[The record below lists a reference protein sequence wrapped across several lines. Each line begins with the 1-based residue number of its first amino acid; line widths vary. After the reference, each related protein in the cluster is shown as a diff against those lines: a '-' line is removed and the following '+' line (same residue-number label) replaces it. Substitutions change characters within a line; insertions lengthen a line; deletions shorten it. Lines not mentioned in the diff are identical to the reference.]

1 MPNLLPSEEKK
12 RVRREYA
19 LRRMIMI
26 VILLGVTGIVTV
38 IALFPSYVLVQQRFQ
53 EVESTLTGLKKQ
65 VDTDTSQRITKQL
78 TRTNSLLETL
88 SPSSNHVPL
97 YVFIRRLVTNVPD
110 RVTITGITYERST
123 TADQDGGDE
132 GTVKVVMTVTGTA
145 ANRTTLTDFKAQ
157 IEAMEMFND
166 VALPVSS
173 IAQRE
178 DIPFT
183 MELIST
189 M

>member
-1 MPNLLPSEEKK
+1 
-12 RVRREYA
+12 
-19 LRRMIMI
+19 MIMI

-53 EVESTLTGLKKQ
+53 EVEATLTGLQKQ
-65 VDTDTSQRITKQL
+65 VDSDASQRITKQL

-88 SPSSNHVPL
+88 SPSNNHIPL

-110 RVTITGITYERST
+110 GVTITGVTYERST
-123 TADQDGGDE
+123 TADQEDGGDE

-157 IEAMEMFND
+157 IEAMEMFSD

-178 DIPFT
+178 NIPFT